1 MQPWRGVLLEL
12 ARMALPTVPPQ
23 PVPAPAQ
30 APSQAQA
37 HAPLQ
42 VAVPLQAPP
51 AMVPAPRQHETF
63 LFPEGTS
70 VRHGAIEA
78 RCRNC
83 PGRWRAQDWRK
94 VAQKICTGELPKRD
108 GKRELVKQDRRIPM
122 VWLCFVCCLRYYHS
136 PCHVLPRPAWS
147 TMIRYAVFTSVL
159 FCSAWLCFALRSF

>member
-51 AMVPAPRQHETF
+51 
-63 LFPEGTS
+63 S
-70 VRHGAIEA
+70 NGA
-78 RCRNC
+78 
-83 PGRWRAQDWRK
+83 
-94 VAQKICTGELPKRD
+94 
-108 GKRELVKQDRRIPM
+108 
-122 VWLCFVCCLRYYHS
+122 
-136 PCHVLPRPAWS
+136 
-147 TMIRYAVFTSVL
+147 
-159 FCSAWLCFALRSF
+159 SATAA